1 MSSPIRVGFVGLS
14 ATGWASTRLAPSL
27 LQPSLQNKYKIVAVS
42 TTSEASSTASAKKH
56 SEQLGYTVKA
66 YHGDTT
72 HIASDTDVDLVV
84 VSIKTPYHKPAV
96 LPVIAQKKNFFL
108 EWPAGRGLQE
118 TLEIAEA
125 AHKQGVKSIVGLQAR
140 NSPVI
145 KKVRMSRFSKILACL
160 RCTYQPDKRVGP
172 IGRDWRCAIDND
184 GKLGLVKEVEFVLI
198 ACTDLPSPS
207 RVRLLGTCLRGR
219 ECLCLR

>member
-27 LQPSLQNKYKIVAVS
+27 LLLSLQDKYKIVAVS
-42 TTSEASSTASAKKH
+42 TTSEASSTASAKKQ
-56 SEQLGYTVKA
+56 SEKLGHIVKA

-72 HIASDTDVDLVV
+72 HIASDTDVDLVIV
-84 VSIKTPYHKPAV
+84 AVKTPYHKAAV

-108 EWPAGRGLQE
+108 EWPAGRALQE

-140 NSPVI
+140 HSPVI
-145 KKVRMSRFSKILACL
+145 KKVRTLRFFKILSRL
-160 RCTYQPDKRVGP
+160 RCAYRPGKRVSS
-172 IGRDWRCAIDND
+172 IGRDWRCAIDD
-184 GKLGLVKEVEFVLI
+184 YGKLAFVKRGQTRSK
-198 ACTDLPSPS
+198 C
-207 RVRLLGTCLRGR
+207 LLRFA
-219 ECLCLR
+219 